1 MVASLSGTIS
11 PLCRERGI
19 KEGEVDKKRLG
30 MVTIIDY
37 GMANL
42 GSVRKAF
49 ETVGA
54 KVRVSEDP
62 DDLRD
67 SSHVVLPGVGAF
79 GDAMT
84 NIRARGA
91 DEAIWEA
98 VTLGAAFLGICLG
111 LQVLFTEGEE
121 KGIHR
126 GLDIFP
132 GRVRLFKQGL
142 VPQIGWNQAHIRR
155 RDPIMAGIPDS
166 SYFYFVHSY
175 YVDPEDPAIVIAT
188 TDYHI
193 DYASIVGRDRVWG
206 IQFHPEKSQQMGLTI
221 LRNFASL

>member
-1 MVASLSGTIS
+1 
-11 PLCRERGI
+11 
-19 KEGEVDKKRLG
+19 

-49 ETVGA
+49 EHVGA
-54 KVRVSEDP
+54 IARVSDKP

-67 SSHVVLPGVGAF
+67 TSHIVLPGVGAF
-79 GDAMT
+79 GDAMI
-84 NIRARGA
+84 NIRKQGFG
-91 DEAIWEA
+91 EAIREA
-98 VTLGAAFLGICLG
+98 VQNGIPFLGICLG

-121 KGIHR
+121 KGIHK
-126 GLDIFP
+126 GLDIFK
-132 GRVRLFKQGL
+132 GRVRLFTEGL

-155 RDPIMAGIPDS
+155 EDPLMEGIPDH

-175 YVDPEDPAIVIAT
+175 YVDPAEKENVTIAE

-193 DYASIVGRDRVWG
+193 MYASIVGRDRIWG
-206 IQFHPEKSQQMGLTI
+206 IQFHPEKSQEMGLRI
-221 LRNFASL
+221 LGNFVKVRS